1 MSDRSVRFTTCTRC
15 WSATKSAFLQS
26 WSSFA
31 TQKNWNYRSCQLSP
45 RRRRSARALVRHPDG
60 LVQWGARE
68 FVACPVRISA
78 LHYLVFLS
86 HLECSSCGLHHEWS
100 RLQNL
105 CTACQKPLFAVVDL
119 AKAGGALTREALA
132 TREKSL
138 WRYRELLPLPA
149 GVEPVSLGEGG
160 TPLLRTAR
168 FGSGLGITDLWV
180 KDEAQNPTQS
190 FKARGMA
197 VAVSMA
203 KHLGA
208 TKLAVPTAGNAGGAL
223 AAYAARAGLEAHI
236 FMPRDTPRANIIECR
251 ELGANVVLID
261 GLITDCGAEI
271 ARRKAAEGWFDMSTL
286 KEPYRV
292 EGKKTLGYE
301 LAEQF
306 NWQLPDVI
314 LYPTG
319 GVTGLVGMWKAFG
332 EMETLG
338 WIGKKRSRMFA
349 VQAAGCAPIVRA
361 FEAGEKNAA
370 EFPDAHTIASGLRV
384 PKAIGD
390 FLVLNILRQSN
401 GGAIAIDD
409 KEMIRMGRE
418 VGSREGLFVAPEA
431 AACFAALKSLRSAN
445 KIGSGERVVIFNTGS
460 GIKYLDCYQDQ

>member
-1 MSDRSVRFTTCTRC
+1 MFLTHLICT
-15 WSATKSAFLQS
+15 A
-26 WSSFA
+26 
-31 TQKNWNYRSCQLSP
+31 
-45 RRRRSARALVRHPDG
+45 
-60 LVQWGARE
+60 
-68 FVACPVRISA
+68 
-78 LHYLVFLS
+78 
-86 HLECSSCGLHHEWS
+86 CGLRHEWS

-105 CTACQKPLFAVVDL
+105 CTACQKPLFPIIDL
-119 AKAGGALTREALA
+119 AAIGRAVTREAFVA
-132 TREKSL
+132 REKSL
-138 WRYRELLPLPA
+138 WRYREVLPLPA
-149 GVEPVSLGEGG
+149 NVEPVSLGEGG
-160 TPLLRTAR
+160 TPLLRATR
-168 FGSGLGITDLWV
+168 FGGEIDLWV
-180 KDEAQNPTQS
+180 KDESQNPTQS

-251 ELGANVVLID
+251 ELGAQVALID

-271 ARRKAAEGWFDMSTL
+271 ARRKETEGWFDMSTL

-301 LAEQF
+301 LAEQL

-319 GVTGLVGMWKAFG
+319 GGTGLIGMWKAFD

-338 WIGKKRSRMFA
+338 WIGKKRPRMFS
-349 VQAAGCAPIVRA
+349 VQATGCAPIVRA
-361 FEAGEKNAA
+361 FENGESSAN
-370 EFPDAHTIASGLRV
+370 EFPNAHTCASGLRV

-390 FLVLNILRQSN
+390 FLMLNILRQSN
-401 GGAIAIDD
+401 GGAVAVDD
-409 KEMIRMGRE
+409 EEMIRVARE
-418 VGSREGLFVAPEA
+418 VGSSEGLFVAPEG
-431 AACFAALKSLRSAN
+431 AACFAAFKSLRSTG
-445 KIGSGERVVIFNTGS
+445 KIDLRERVVIFNTGS
-460 GIKYLDCYQDQ
+460 GIKYLDCYE